1 MGGVAGMRGKETVR
15 DMVLSLTVIG
25 VVAAAIYV
33 FGIPHDDG
41 DKGQGVKTVDY
52 RVEVDTA
59 RRAAPDPVAAPQKG
73 SPPQGGR
80 AGAGAYQPG
89 ATEDKGAAWHLG
101 FLDQNEE
108 YIAIEQSDG
117 KPVPFIEDVTQQAR
131 ETKTKQKIGGHEWV
145 RYEGDKYDA
154 LVRREPGVTTV
165 VTGTASYGQ
174 LAKMAAV
181 LKAEKG

>member
-1 MGGVAGMRGKETVR
+1 MRGKETVR

-33 FGIPHDDG
+33 FGIPHDDS
-41 DKGQGVKTVDY
+41 DKGKGVQTVDY

-59 RRAAPDPVAAPQKG
+59 RRAAPYPVAAPEKG
-73 SPPQGGR
+73 SLPKGWR
-80 AGAGAYQPG
+80 ATSVTYQPETT
-89 ATEDKGAAWHLG
+89 ADKGAAWHLG

-117 KPVPFIEDVTQQAR
+117 RAVPFIEDVTQQAR
-131 ETKTKQKIGGHEWV
+131 ETKAKQKIGDQEWV

-174 LAKMAAV
+174 LAKMAAA

>member
-1 MGGVAGMRGKETVR
+1 MRGKETVR

-33 FGIPHDDG
+33 FGIPHGDG
-41 DKGQGVKTVDY
+41 DKGKGVKTVDY

-59 RRAAPDPVAAPQKG
+59 RRAAPYPVAAPEKG
-73 SPPQGGR
+73 SLPKGWR
-80 AGAGAYQPG
+80 ATSVTYQPG
-89 ATEDKGAAWHLG
+89 TTEEKGAAWHLG

-131 ETKTKQKIGGHEWV
+131 ATKAKQKIGGHEWV

-174 LAKMAAV
+174 LARMAAA
-181 LKAEKG
+181 LKADKAEKTAKG